1 MTDQEDTNVQLIKE
15 IKALNAK
22 IEKLEKDIEDIKY
35 FAPKPILTP
44 QVISQIG
51 SFILGAIVLIGLF
64 W

>member
-1 MTDQEDTNVQLIKE
+1 MADQENTNVQLINE

-35 FAPKPILTP
+35 FTPKPVLTP
-44 QVISQIG
+44 QVISQVG
-51 SFILGAIVLIGLF
+51 GFILGAIILIGIF

>member
-22 IEKLEKDIEDIKY
+22 IKKLEKDIEDIKY
-35 FAPKPILTP
+35 FTPKPVLTP